1 MKRSLVAVFS
11 ITIVLLSA
19 CSLMAPTDIK
29 VETESDPKANISG
42 YKTFSWLASAQILYD
57 PQGQWEPTTVD
68 IDSEVEWLIGRE
80 LRKKG
85 LSQVGDGADLMVAYV
100 AGADMAATE
109 LVKDATTKFDV
120 VKNAPKAALVI
131 VLIDAQTG
139 NAVWAGVAKGDVQQ
153 NRTESSI
160 KKRLDYAVH
169 TMFSKM

>member
-1 MKRSLVAVFS
+1 
-11 ITIVLLSA
+11 
-19 CSLMAPTDIK
+19 
-29 VETESDPKANISG
+29 
-42 YKTFSWLASAQILYD
+42 
-57 PQGQWEPTTVD
+57 
-68 IDSEVEWLIGRE
+68 
-80 LRKKG
+80 
-85 LSQVGDGADLMVAYV
+85 MVAYV

-109 LVKDATTKFDV
+109 LVKDAITKFDV